1 MKFRLPLLGE
11 VSIGKQEVPKKEK
24 SFLLGTFMD
33 LGGKKLSNE
42 KTISSKLVESFY
54 EWVYINVTTLSEEI
68 SKFEPELHKAVLRQG
83 NIVYEP
89 VPDHPLLDL
98 LDQFNTTTT
107 RSDGFYLTG
116 AYLELCGEA
125 FWFLEGGAGNKIPTA
140 IYLLQPDKVKLDI
153 NADGTIAGYEFS
165 TVIDGK
171 ERSVSYEPE
180 EILHIKV
187 PNPKNQFRGHSVI
200 EGIAESID
208 IDTQALITTRKF
220 YENGMMAN
228 FMLSTDQKLTTDQL
242 KKLRA
247 ELRSSYQGVNNAFK
261 VPILGGGLE
270 AKQLSMSS
278 KDAEQIKTQMW
289 LRDKIMAAFKN
300 TKASLGIVEDVNR
313 ANAEATLDFW
323 RQSVILPKMQRI
335 ANAINEFLTPR
346 YGENLVLG
354 VCDPAGED
362 EDYNINKAKTL
373 KSAGIITRNEA
384 RQLIGYEEVEG
395 GDDFGDKPVEVPKSI
410 KNVDYKS
417 VLRKSGIYKKQEV
430 YNKEI
435 LPEARKLVM
444 AKKKKHVH
452 EEKPK
457 GFMEVDNSLA
467 EKANDY
473 GITQVEVVESQV
485 KQFDNAIS
493 QYIDRLQKRV
503 EAKVAELYPKKQ
515 FEDELFNEEQEIRE
529 LEALVLPILA
539 TVAITAGNNANKLIN
554 SSKPFL
560 MDKKLEDIVKRQIDK
575 FGKSMLKTDA
585 DKLAQIIADG
595 FKQGHGVAKVTQ
607 SIRDEFPQFAKVQAQ
622 RISRSELLRTSNTMA
637 VEAWKQSGV
646 VAAKQWLTVSDP
658 CPYCEPMNGKIIGL
672 DDRYFKKGTEYFGNS
687 DTPIKLDYGS
697 VKQPPLHVNCKCQ
710 TLPVLI
716 PNKAVEADKI
726 KKQLEEERKYAKELE
741 KIIEGEI

>member
-1 MKFRLPLLGE
+1 M
-11 VSIGKQEVPKKEK
+11 
-24 SFLLGTFMD
+24 
-33 LGGKKLSNE
+33 
-42 KTISSKLVESFY
+42 
-54 EWVYINVTTLSEEI
+54 
-68 SKFEPELHKAVLRQG
+68 
-83 NIVYEP
+83 
-89 VPDHPLLDL
+89 
-98 LDQFNTTTT
+98 
-107 RSDGFYLTG
+107 
-116 AYLELCGEA
+116 
-125 FWFLEGGAGNKIPTA
+125 
-140 IYLLQPDKVKLDI
+140 
-153 NADGTIAGYEFS
+153 
-165 TVIDGK
+165 
-171 ERSVSYEPE
+171 
-180 EILHIKV
+180 
-187 PNPKNQFRGHSVI
+187 
-200 EGIAESID
+200 
-208 IDTQALITTRKF
+208 
-220 YENGMMAN
+220 
-228 FMLSTDQKLTTDQL
+228 
-242 KKLRA
+242 
-247 ELRSSYQGVNNAFK
+247 
-261 VPILGGGLE
+261 
-270 AKQLSMSS
+270 
-278 KDAEQIKTQMW
+278 
-289 LRDKIMAAFKN
+289 
-300 TKASLGIVEDVNR
+300 
-313 ANAEATLDFW
+313 
-323 RQSVILPKMQRI
+323 
-335 ANAINEFLTPR
+335 
-346 YGENLVLG
+346 
-354 VCDPAGED
+354 
-362 EDYNINKAKTL
+362 
-373 KSAGIITRNEA
+373 
-384 RQLIGYEEVEG
+384 
-395 GDDFGDKPVEVPKSI
+395 
-410 KNVDYKS
+410 
-417 VLRKSGIYKKQEV
+417 